1 MVQPHW
7 GGVRLAPTLVV
18 MSASASTQHPLEPL
32 RRVLRAGLVGVAV
45 LAPVAA
51 VAGWLVDGSA
61 GLVGA
66 LIGVLVPAAFFA
78 LTVVTALVT
87 LHLSPGALGAVV
99 LGSWVVKLL
108 LFIVALSLLNMW
120 DGWSR
125 PVFGVTFMIAVVG
138 WLGLEAWM
146 VVSTKQPYVQPVRS
160 SAVPGGDDASV
171 GVVQP
176 GAEKQTDVGSVRAS
190 HDSQDRS

>member
-1 MVQPHW
+1 
-7 GGVRLAPTLVV
+7 
-18 MSASASTQHPLEPL
+18 MSASTSTQHPLEPL

-51 VAGWLVDGSA
+51 GIGWLVDGPA

-87 LHLSPGALGAVV
+87 LHLSPGTLGAVV

-108 LFIVALSLLNMW
+108 LFILALSLLNMW

-125 PVFGVTFMIAVVG
+125 PVFGVTFMVAVIG
-138 WLGLEAWM
+138 WLALEAWM
-146 VVSTKQPYVQPVRS
+146 VVSTKQPYVQPVRTHP
-160 SAVPGGDDASV
+160 AAAGDDA
-171 GVVQP
+171 
-176 GAEKQTDVGSVRAS
+176 AE
-190 HDSQDRS
+190 

>member
-1 MVQPHW
+1 
-7 GGVRLAPTLVV
+7 
-18 MSASASTQHPLEPL
+18 MSASTSTQHPLEPL

-51 VAGWLVDGSA
+51 GIGWLVDGPA
-61 GLVGA
+61 GLIGA

-108 LFIVALSLLNMW
+108 LFILALSLLNMW

-125 PVFGVTFMIAVVG
+125 PVFGVTFMVAVIG
-138 WLGLEAWM
+138 WLALEAWM
-146 VVSTKQPYVQPVRS
+146 VVSTKQPYVQPVRTHP
-160 SAVPGGDDASV
+160 AAAGDDA
-171 GVVQP
+171 
-176 GAEKQTDVGSVRAS
+176 AE
-190 HDSQDRS
+190 

>member
-1 MVQPHW
+1 
-7 GGVRLAPTLVV
+7 

-32 RRVLRAGLVGVAV
+32 RRVLRAGLIGVAV

-51 VAGWLVDGSA
+51 LVGWLVDGSA
-61 GLVGA
+61 GLAGA

-99 LGSWVVKLL
+99 LGSWVVKLV

-125 PVFGVTFMIAVVG
+125 PVFGVTFMIAVLG
-138 WLGLEAWM
+138 WLALEAWM
-146 VVSTKQPYVQPVRS
+146 VISTKQPYVQPVRS
-160 SAVPGGDDASV
+160 NPAPARDDA
-171 GVVQP
+171 
-176 GAEKQTDVGSVRAS
+176 AE
-190 HDSQDRS
+190 